1 MRTTDVELICQT
13 YDDAINKRKAIMS
26 LSKLLSVSPDEIIEK
41 LQQNGRTIAQA
52 EPKKKTIKEPEKKEV
67 EKVIK
72 ENPIQSVAPIS
83 PTLPMP
89 EIVQDILFR
98 EFSHLEQR
106 IGELTAELDTTKEQ
120 YCAVKK
126 FLFGD

>member
-13 YDDAINKRKAIMS
+13 YDDAINKRKAITS

-52 EPKKKTIKEPEKKEV
+52 EPKRKPVISTETKEL
-67 EKVIK
+67 EKVVK
-72 ENPIQSVAPIS
+72 ENPIQNVAPVV

-89 EIVQDILFR
+89 EYVQDILFK
-98 EFSHLEQR
+98 EFSSLEQR
-106 IGELTAELDTTKEQ
+106 IGELTAELEKTKEH
-120 YCAVKK
+120 YVVVKK